1 MDPSGTPASDEPGRP
16 VDERPLE
23 PAERKEYD
31 RLRKLDSV
39 RHRRLRYTGASVLL
53 ILALLLSPL
62 AVVATWVD
70 SQITNSDR
78 YVQTVAPLA
87 TEPAVQDAVT
97 NRLTNRVVSNVNVD
111 AITASLT
118 KALQRAGAPPL
129 VVEHTPE
136 LAGPLKNAL
145 TTGVHKVVS
154 EVITSDQFAKLWD
167 VANRR
172 AQAAVVKVLTGEG
185 NSAIQARGDT
195 IVLDIGTVIDNVKQR
210 LVNAGYEKAAKFPQ
224 IDKTITL
231 LKTDKLQQAQGLMRL
246 LDVLGTWLPVVTIA
260 LAALGIWAAPAHR
273 VALMSTAIGV
283 GVMMIV
289 LLIAL
294 AVLRGVYLDSVPP
307 STLPENAAATIF
319 DTLVRFL
326 RQSAR
331 TVLVV
336 AVITA
341 LAAYLYGP
349 GRAARAVRST
359 ATRGTGAVGHA
370 MARRGLRTG
379 GAGVWLDAHRGWTT
393 GIAIAAGALALVL
406 WNFPTPGSVALVLGI
421 VVLVLILL
429 GILAAA
435 AGRATGEGPPGAAP
449 PGEGPNREPPAAVD
463 AT

>member
-1 MDPSGTPASDEPGRP
+1 MADPSGTPASDEPGRP

-23 PAERKEYD
+23 SAERKEYD
-31 RLRKLDSV
+31 RLRKADSV
-39 RHRRLRYTGASVLL
+39 RHRRLRYTGASILL
-53 ILALLLSPL
+53 VLALLLSPL
-62 AVVATWVD
+62 AVVATWVN
-70 SQITNSDR
+70 SEITNSDR
-78 YVQTVAPLA
+78 YVQTMAPLA
-87 TEPAVQDAVT
+87 TEPSVQDAVT

-136 LAGPLKNAL
+136 LAGPLRNAL
-145 TTGVHKVVS
+145 TTAVHKVVS

-185 NSAIQARGDT
+185 NSAVQARGDT

-210 LVNAGYEKAAKFPQ
+210 LVNAGFEKAAKFPQ
-224 IDKTITL
+224 IDKTIPL
-231 LKTDKLQQAQGLMRL
+231 MKTDKLQQAQGLMRL

-349 GRAARAVRST
+349 SRAARAVRST
-359 ATRGTGAVGHA
+359 AARGTGAVGHA

-379 GAGVWLDAHRGWTT
+379 GMGDWLDAHRGWTT
-393 GIAIAAGALALVL
+393 GIAIAGGALALVL

-421 VVLVLILL
+421 VVLVLIVL

-435 AGRATGEGPPGAAP
+435 GGRAPGAAP
-449 PGEGPNREPPAAVD
+449 PGEGPGREPPAAVD